1 MQAAFNENLKKV
13 LDAVVTSYIGQGLP
27 VGSKSVWVNFDVG
40 LSPASIR
47 NLMAELED
55 MGFLMKPHVS
65 AGRIPTERGYRLYVD
80 RLMKSYPLKRRET
93 GAIRR
98 AMDPSLPIE
107 AMLERISQELQALSR
122 QVCVTLTPVVWG
134 ERAAGG
140 PTGNLDLSDHGSR
153 SNVRRLGSTSIN
165 LLGDRHY
172 VIHVYGTGNVV
183 GEIGDRA
190 DLRSLLVR
198 LEKRREIGRWLLPG
212 RRRVGTSVS
221 IGSENKGR
229 SMRGWSVVKSRYK
242 VGDATGAIGVI
253 GPLRMDYPRLMALVE
268 YTSGELTRFLAQAG
282 GRY

>member
-27 VGSKSVWVNFDVG
+27 VGSKFVWVNFDVG

-140 PTGNLDLSDHGSR
+140 PTIFP
-153 SNVRRLGSTSIN
+153 VRDIA
-165 LLGDRHY
+165 
-172 VIHVYGTGNVV
+172 V
-183 GEIGDRA
+183 
-190 DLRSLLVR
+190 
-198 LEKRREIGRWLLPG
+198 
-212 RRRVGTSVS
+212 SV
-221 IGSENKGR
+221 
-229 SMRGWSVVKSRYK
+229 
-242 VGDATGAIGVI
+242 
-253 GPLRMDYPRLMALVE
+253 PCCP
-268 YTSGELTRFLAQAG
+268 
-282 GRY
+282 